1 MHFLRLGFDPERQLI
16 VARPGQDRL
25 RFWVK
30 SCRFSSVHN
39 QSRPYRLYRADRL
52 EVDLLLVDGKGGVLR
67 RLRQDG
73 RRAGRGDAQG
83 GRRVPAVRVPVR
95 RVLNLE

>member
-1 MHFLRLGFDPERQLI
+1 MYTINLD
-16 VARPGQDRL
+16 
-25 RFWVK
+25 
-30 SCRFSSVHN
+30 
-39 QSRPYRLYRADRL
+39 RPYRLYRADRL